1 MRLQRILPVL
11 TVLTL
16 ALAIDAA
23 EPDYTAWNTL
33 LKKYVRPGTKEGIK
47 AHLVRYGA
55 LAKDPL
61 WPAAQQVMT
70 GFDPAKLSGK
80 RELLAFWIN
89 AYNIAAIR
97 KVLEIYPTA
106 SITARGDTVWKAA
119 AIRIAGKD
127 YSLDEIEHRQLRPQ
141 GDARIHFAIVCASLS
156 CPDLRAEAYTAARL
170 ESQLTGQT
178 RAFVSNKTKGVRIEP
193 DAIYISAIFNW
204 FAQDFGDVPK
214 FIARFGT
221 KLPEGPARKEILYN
235 WKLNE

>member
-1 MRLQRILPVL
+1 MKFHRLLP
-11 TVLTL
+11 
-16 ALAIDAA
+16 ALAMLLLFSAVRAA

-33 LKKYVRPGTKEGIK
+33 LKKYVRAGTREGIK
-47 AHLVRYGA
+47 TNLVRYGA

-61 WPAAQQVMT
+61 WPAAQQAVT

-89 AYNIAAIR
+89 VYNIAAIR
-97 KVLEIYPTA
+97 KVLEIYPTS
-106 SITARGDTVWKAA
+106 SITARGDGVWKAP
-119 AIRIAGKD
+119 AIRIASKD
-127 YSLDEIEHRQLRPQ
+127 YSLDEIEHRLLRPM

-178 RAFVSNKTKGVRIEP
+178 RAFVANKTKGVRIEP
-193 DAIYISAIFNW
+193 DAVYVSAIFNW
-204 FAQDFGDVPK
+204 FNQDFGDVPK
-214 FIARFGT
+214 FIARFGV
-221 KLPEGPARKEILYN
+221 KLPDGPVTKEILYN